1 MRKKS
6 RFIVAI
12 CLTAAILCLCLTAC
26 GGVLSAHDAL
36 LRNDLPE
43 GYVLYSFN
51 IRLDTALEWGTRWSD
66 RREQVAAY
74 IDGSGAD
81 VLCLQEVKIS
91 QYEYL
96 RDNLTNYS
104 VVWYGRDSSA
114 DTEGLAVLYT
124 DEFEV
129 ERQTRFWLSET
140 PDVQS
145 VGWDAQY
152 PRICVNVLLRHESGD
167 MLNVFNVHLDH
178 IGDTSRTEGIK
189 LVTER
194 AESDGYPAVIAGDF
208 NSGLSTDCYAAIS
221 EKFDDAKNA
230 ADSEGGYTYSN
241 WGMMT
246 EGGDPIDHIFLSR
259 DLTADVYRVLYE
271 FYGDGEYY
279 SDHFAV
285 GVRFRT
291 A

>member
-1 MRKKS
+1 MRKIS

-26 GGVLSAHDAL
+26 GGELSAHDAL

-51 IRLDTALEWGTRWSD
+51 IRLETALEWGTRWSE

-114 DTEGLAVLYT
+114 DTEGLAVLYI

-152 PRICVNVLLRHESGD
+152 PRICVNVLLRH
-167 MLNVFNVHLDH
+167 
-178 IGDTSRTEGIK
+178 
-189 LVTER
+189 
-194 AESDGYPAVIAGDF
+194 
-208 NSGLSTDCYAAIS
+208 
-221 EKFDDAKNA
+221 
-230 ADSEGGYTYSN
+230 
-241 WGMMT
+241 
-246 EGGDPIDHIFLSR
+246 
-259 DLTADVYRVLYE
+259 
-271 FYGDGEYY
+271 
-279 SDHFAV
+279 
-285 GVRFRT
+285 
-291 A
+291 